1 MRKIKKGA
9 LLVVCIVSTCLCG
22 CATKEIDVEATTLFV
37 NKNGS
42 ITDAIVEDFNESY
55 YNATEMQAMLNTE
68 LAAYNQSVNNESA
81 AVISKFEVLG
91 GVAKVFIDFAS
102 SIDYATFNEKVFFV
116 GTVNEAYEQGYELDV
131 TMKNVNGDEILKKAD
146 ILEKGKYKIVIL
158 EEHINVVLYK
168 KILYTSANVEMI
180 NDKQAKISEEAEG
193 LAYIIYK

>member
-1 MRKIKKGA
+1 MKKTKMGV
-9 LLVVCIVSTCLCG
+9 LLVLSVVSTCICG
-22 CATKEIDVEATTLFV
+22 CTTKEIDADATTLFI

-42 ITDAIVEDFNESY
+42 ITDAIVEEFDENY
-55 YNATEMQAMLNTE
+55 YSATEMQAMLNDE
-68 LAAYNQSVNNESA
+68 LATYNQSVNNESA

-102 SIDYATFNEKVFFV
+102 GMDYATFNDTAFFA
-116 GTVNEAYEQGYELDV
+116 GTVNQAYEQGHELDV
-131 TMKNVNGDEILKKAD
+131 TMKSVNGDEILKKAD

-158 EEHINVVLYK
+158 EEHVNVVLYK
-168 KILYTSANVEMI
+168 KILFASANVELI